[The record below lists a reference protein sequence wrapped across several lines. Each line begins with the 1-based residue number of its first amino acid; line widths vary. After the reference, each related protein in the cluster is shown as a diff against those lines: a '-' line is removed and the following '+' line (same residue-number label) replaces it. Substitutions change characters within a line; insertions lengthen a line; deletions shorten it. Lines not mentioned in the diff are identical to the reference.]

1 MADIET
7 KMFAGS
13 VADRVPVLWVSNNSQ
28 RRCFISVLSIGV
40 DSRILTSCKLLQ
52 KRPAGLKIPP
62 ISLQRRRRLLA
73 LDLDQTNHYSR
84 TLVVR
89 GRTHSARTAVYDTP
103 LHTTHLFPSSVLCKA
118 DRLQPLRANTPATSL
133 SLSTKHPSACASLCF
148 ILRCAINSK
157 PRHFSGVETSRTDCV
172 EGRRAYREAVV
183 GGIHL
188 HRWPVPLLERII
200 TSAVR

>member
-1 MADIET
+1 MNIRMADIET

-73 LDLDQTNHYSR
+73 LDLDQTIHYSR
-84 TLVVR
+84 
-89 GRTHSARTAVYDTP
+89 S
-103 LHTTHLFPSSVLCKA
+103 
-118 DRLQPLRANTPATSL
+118 
-133 SLSTKHPSACASLCF
+133 
-148 ILRCAINSK
+148 
-157 PRHFSGVETSRTDCV
+157 PRRSRTDALCAHGCLRHTTPYHAPLPFQCLV
-172 EGRRAYREAVV
+172 QGRPATT
-183 GGIHL
+183 
-188 HRWPVPLLERII
+188 I
-200 TSAVR
+200 TSEHPCDQPFPLDQAPKRVRFSLFHPALRDQ